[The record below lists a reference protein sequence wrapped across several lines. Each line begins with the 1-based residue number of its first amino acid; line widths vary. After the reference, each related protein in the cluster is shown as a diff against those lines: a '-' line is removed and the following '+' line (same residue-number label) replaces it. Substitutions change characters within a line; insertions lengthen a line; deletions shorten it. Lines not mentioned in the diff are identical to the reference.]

1 MLLKCQPRVVYS
13 ATMAFTFIFS
23 HSATEYGTINTAR
36 NKFDRVLSCGPLWSD
51 EGVYQISKDHQLFQE
66 KKNCNIFLGTSGFHS
81 EKNYHGVLWKIVR
94 GDWNQHCVG
103 QKQNI

>member
-51 EGVYQISKDHQLFQE
+51 EGVYRISKDHQLFQE

-103 QKQNI
+103 QKQI